1 MSATRKQT
9 ASRAGTATEKIPSIK
24 LSGLWFSPTAARKAK
39 KSASAPKSAAKPK
52 ASAKPA
58 SKPAPKAKPAAKP
71 APASKPAA
79 KPAAK
84 PAPKA
89 KPAAKPVAKPKP
101 PAKPAAKPAAK
112 PKPPA
117 KPAAKSATKAKP
129 VAKPKP
135 PAKTPAEKPATKPEP
150 KSKSETKAK
159 PVAKPKPPAKT
170 PAAKPATAAS
180 GENAGKPKVEPK
192 PFHPDDVPDFGDDL
206 DFPPPPDD
214 TPFTA
219 DELAQFRENLRVLRA
234 KLSGKAA
241 SLQSQSLHRYDE
253 VNNAEDGT
261 DAMTRNTEL
270 KKAALDEDQI
280 KQIDAALVALGD
292 GSYGFC
298 QNCGHKI
305 GTKRLLAI
313 PFAKFC
319 IQCQSDMEEEAARRG
334 PAIDP
339 DTATYED

>member
-9 ASRAGTATEKIPSIK
+9 ASRAGAATEKIPSIK

-39 KSASAPKSAAKPK
+39 KSASAPKPAAKPK
-52 ASAKPA
+52 AP
-58 SKPAPKAKPAAKP
+58 
-71 APASKPAA
+71 A

-89 KPAAKPVAKPKP
+89 KPAAKPAPKAKPASKPAPKAKPVAKPAPKAKP
-101 PAKPAAKPAAK
+101 VAKPAPKAKPVAKPA
-112 PKPPA
+112 PKA
-117 KPAAKSATKAKP
+117 KPATKPAPKAKP

-135 PAKTPAEKPATKPEP
+135 PEKTPAAKPATKPKP
-150 KSKSETKAK
+150 PAK
-159 PVAKPKPPAKT
+159 PVAKPKPPEKT